1 MKRFLIAAGMLA
13 MAAPA
18 WGAPSLEGKWA
29 NPKRSVIVDVARCG
43 DALCGTVAWANENN
57 KRKAAAKGNRLIGAR
72 ILSDLK
78 PAGNGTYKG
87 RAFEPKRNLRGSA
100 IVRQVGPNVMV
111 VKGCAVLGVICRE
124 QRWIRIDS

>member
-1 MKRFLIAAGMLA
+1 MKRIFLSLGLLA
-13 MAAPA
+13 LAAPA
-18 WGAPSLEGKWA
+18 TAAPSLEGKWA

-43 DALCGTVAWANENN
+43 DAFCGTVAWANENN

-72 ILSDLK
+72 ILTDLK

-100 IVRQVGPNVMV
+100 TVRQIGPNVMV
-111 VKGCAVLGVICRE
+111 VTGCAVLGMLCKE
-124 QRWIRIDS
+124 QRWIRVDG